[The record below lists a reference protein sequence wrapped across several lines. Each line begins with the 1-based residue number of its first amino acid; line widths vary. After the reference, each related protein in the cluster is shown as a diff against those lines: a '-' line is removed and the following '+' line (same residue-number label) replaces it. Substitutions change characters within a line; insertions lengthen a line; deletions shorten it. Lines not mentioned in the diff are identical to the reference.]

1 MQPTVAQNASAR
13 QLTAVTSTRVIPW
26 TGGTQLL
33 TETPRRQPPVAG
45 TIHAGAKVLTK
56 ANSQNTVLVDIYS
69 KGMLAGNS
77 YNDIEEELKQAGGGR
92 NPLRMVNLPYFNVRR
107 GDFRDPSVAERL
119 LALYGTDVTSEK
131 GTKRRLQ
138 RFPIMFPTDDENL
151 IVRHSLAAWSAST
164 IRFWSESRD
173 GERFCMTKAM
183 PEKGKRQFGG
193 RENVVNPERPICQPK
208 SCPEYQSN
216 ACNLTGALQFYVPGI
231 QGTGLLRLP
240 TRSFY
245 ALDAALAEI
254 ALVRAR
260 RGSVAGLIDGKPFFY
275 ISKQRQEVSWL
286 SPNGPTRVWQD
297 VIVLES
303 DMDMVES
310 QSLRQNTFHL
320 AAANGSAAAQP
331 IENAAVI
338 DEISSITLAASQIGL
353 SFDDVNRLMSRT
365 AHENW
370 TQDEAALDRCLA
382 LLGEAAVDRASRESL
397 LERVAIMGEGATQ

>member
-1 MQPTVAQNASAR
+1 MQPNVAPNATAR
-13 QLTAVTSTRVIPW
+13 QPIAVTSTRVIPLN
-26 TGGTQLL
+26 GSTQLL

-56 ANSQNTVLVDIYS
+56 ANSQNAVLVDIYS
-69 KGMLAGNS
+69 KGMLAGRS
-77 YNDIEEELKQAGGGR
+77 YNDIEDELKNAGGGR

-119 LALYGTDVTSEK
+119 IALYGTDADSGN
-131 GTKRRLQ
+131 GTKRRLR

-173 GERFCMTKAM
+173 GERFCMTKAT

-193 RENVVNPERPICQPK
+193 RENIVNPERAKCDPK
-208 SCPEYQSN
+208 NCAEYQSK

-231 QGTGLLRLP
+231 QGTGLMRLP

-245 ALDAALAEI
+245 ALDAALSEL

-286 SPNGPTRVWQD
+286 SPDGPTRVWQD

-310 QSLRQNTFHL
+310 QSQRQVSLRRSATSAPQTNH
-320 AAANGSAAAQP
+320 ASANAMT
-331 IENAAVI
+331 I
-338 DEISSITLAASQIGL
+338 DEISSITVAATELGL
-353 SFDDVNRLMSRT
+353 TFDDVNRFMCQT
-365 AHENW
+365 THENW
-370 TQDEAALDRCLA
+370 TQDEAALDKCAA
-382 LLGEAAVDRASRESL
+382 LLNDAIGDRSSRESL
-397 LERVAIMGEGATQ
+397 LERVAIMADGVTQ